1 MIVCNNNRDVRGLVY
16 MLRYSLGR
24 MTGAVDDVQQI
35 ILENVDN
42 ILIGDMLRMIEE
54 IKEYDEMYG
63 LGMECD
69 KRSWYS
75 FIEKLEELI

>member
-1 MIVCNNNRDVRGLVY
+1 MIVCNARDVRCVVY

-24 MTGAVDDVQQI
+24 MTGAVEDVQQI

-42 ILIGDMLRMIEE
+42 IRDRDLKKMIEE

-69 KRSWYS
+69 KRSWYT
-75 FIEKLEELI
+75 FIERLEELI

>member
-1 MIVCNNNRDVRGLVY
+1 MIVCNARDVRCVVY

-24 MTGAVDDVQQI
+24 MTGAVEDVQQI

-42 ILIGDMLRMIEE
+42 IRDGDLKRMIEE

-69 KRSWYS
+69 KRSWYT
-75 FIEKLEELI
+75 FIERLEELI

>member
-1 MIVCNNNRDVRGLVY
+1 MIVCNARDVRCVVY

-24 MTGAVDDVQQI
+24 MTGAVEDVQQI

-42 ILIGDMLRMIEE
+42 IRDGDLKRMIEE

-69 KRSWYS
+69 KRSWYA
-75 FIEKLEELI
+75 FIERLEEQI